1 MRRLASPG
9 WIVSHIF
16 ALAMVVLMVNLGF
29 WQLRRLDERRAD
41 NAEIAAAM
49 SQAPFDLAAHLDT
62 RGLPPTYTAV
72 AAAGTYLSGAEVRIG
87 NRSSG
92 GQPGFWLA
100 TPLELADGRAVAV
113 VRGWVPRRVLSGQ
126 DDRSPAPPQG
136 EVIVAGLAFESVGG
150 GRVAEV
156 APGEDSRDL
165 PHGPGP
171 LRGGLRCGTWRMSGS
186 GCAPS
191 RRPSPMVCPSRFP
204 DPDLGEGPHLSYAF
218 QWFFFSAGAVVVYGL
233 ILRRAVAGRQ
243 EAPAAELQL

>member
-29 WQLRRLDERRAD
+29 WQLRRLDDRRAD

-49 SQAPFDLAAHLDT
+49 SQAPFDIAAHLDR
-62 RGLPPTYTAV
+62 RGLPPEYTAV
-72 AAAGTYLSGAEVRIG
+72 AATGTYVADAEVRIG

-100 TPLELADGRAVAV
+100 TPLELEDGRAVAV
-113 VRGWVPRRVLSGQ
+113 VRGWVPRRSLSGQ

-136 EVIVAGLAFESVGG
+136 EVIVAGLAFDSVGG

-156 APGEDSRDL
+156 APGETPEISRMDL
-165 PHGPGP
+165 ARFAEVSGVDVEDVWIR
-171 LRGGLRCGTWRMSGS
+171 LRAQSPSQPDGL
-186 GCAPS
+186 PV
-191 RRPSPMVCPSRFP
+191 PVP

-218 QWFFFSAGAVVVYGL
+218 QWFFFSAGAVVVYAL